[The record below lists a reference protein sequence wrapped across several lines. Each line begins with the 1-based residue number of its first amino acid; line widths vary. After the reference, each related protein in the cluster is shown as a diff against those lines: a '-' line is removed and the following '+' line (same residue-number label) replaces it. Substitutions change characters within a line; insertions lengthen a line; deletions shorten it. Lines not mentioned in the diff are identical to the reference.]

1 MPGQSVALVG
11 IKVNNVV
18 VLLIRV
24 PVIFFHTVILSVEI
38 SVLNGVLYLING
50 FSRDR
55 RAWLVCAAYRVT
67 DISMATATAI
77 I

>member
-18 VLLIRV
+18 N
-24 PVIFFHTVILSVEI
+24 PGSSNFSHTVILSVEI
-38 SVLNGVLYLING
+38 SVLNGVLCLING